1 MFNKHLRKYYKK
13 YAIFLIIGVLTLV
26 AVDYVA
32 LFIPEFLGKIVGLF
46 AEAGNSGSF
55 DTIYNGR
62 PIVDQVLEIVKFTI
76 LLAAAMMVGR
86 IVWRLV
92 IFHASKGI
100 EAGLRHDMFEKAE
113 RLPVE
118 YYHNNTVGTVM
129 SWFTNDVETI
139 EEFFGWG
146 TVMIVDAF
154 FLSVLVVYK
163 MLSYNV
169 PMSIL
174 IFIPLLLIV
183 VWGALVEKII
193 SIRWENRQKAYDKLY
208 DFSQESFTGIR
219 VIKAFVKE
227 VQEVHAFSKVAK
239 KNQDANVKFVTFD
252 AFFEMMIEIIITG
265 ILVMVLWVGGYF
277 VYLTSTGGTPKLF
290 GMEFTFTVQD
300 SATMI
305 GYFDL
310 IIWPMIALGQ
320 IISMSSRCKTSMRRI
335 ARFLDTPEEI
345 FDKENTIEVPEVKG
359 EITFKNFTFTYPGE
373 DKKPYLKNI
382 NLTIKA
388 GETVGII
395 GKIGSGKTT
404 LANSL
409 LRIYNVDD
417 GEVFIDGHDIMDIK
431 LDSLRSAIAY
441 VPQDNYLFSD
451 TIKRNIAFSDV
462 NLDDESVKEA
472 AQFACVDEDIEGFK
486 DKYETVSGERGVT
499 LSGGQKQRISI
510 ARAFIKNS
518 PILIFDDSVSAVDT
532 KTEEVILKNIKE
544 KRAGKTTLVVSSR
557 VSTVIGLD
565 KIIVLNDGELEGFD
579 TPENLF
585 NTSPT
590 YKRMVLLQQLE
601 QEKVSREEEL
611 SYGNN

>member
-1 MFNKHLRKYYKK
+1 MFTSKYLRKYYKK
-13 YAIFLIIGVLTLV
+13 YALFLILGVITLV
-26 AVDYVA
+26 GVDILQ
-32 LFIPEFLGKIVGLF
+32 LFEPEFLGRIVGLF
-46 AEAGNSGSF
+46 GEAEKAGNFS
-55 DTIYNGR
+55 TVVNGR
-62 PIVDQVLEIVKFTI
+62 PIIDQVIEISKYTL
-76 LLAAAMMVGR
+76 LLALGMMLGR
-86 IVWRLV
+86 ILWRLT

-113 RLPVE
+113 KLPVE

-146 TVMIVDAF
+146 TVMMVDAF
-154 FLSVLVVYK
+154 FLSILVVYK

-169 PMSIL
+169 PMSII
-174 IFIPLLLIV
+174 IFIPLFLIII
-183 VWGALVEKII
+183 WGALVEKFM
-193 SIRWENRQKAYDKLY
+193 SMRWENRQKAYDKLY

-227 VQEVHAFSKVAK
+227 KKELHAFSKVAK
-239 KNQDANVKFVTFD
+239 ENQDANLKFILFYALFD
-252 AFFEMMIEIIITG
+252 IIIEIIIAAV
-265 ILVMVLWVGGYF
+265 IVLVLWLGGYY
-277 VYLTSTGGTPKLF
+277 VYLTSTGRMPKLF
-290 GMEFTFTVQD
+290 GMEFTFTAQD
-300 SATMI
+300 LATML

-320 IISMSSRCKTSMRRI
+320 IISSYSRSKTSMKRI
-335 ARFLDTPEEI
+335 ARFLDAPEEI
-345 FDKENTIEVPEVKG
+345 FDAPDAIEVNDVKG

-373 DKKPYLKNI
+373 NKHPWLRNI

-409 LRIYNVDD
+409 LRIYNVDK

-431 LDSLRSAIAY
+431 LDSLRGAIAY

-462 NLDDESVKEA
+462 DMDDEAVKEA
-472 AQFACVDEDIEGFK
+472 AKFACVDEDIEGFK
-486 DKYETVSGERGVT
+486 DQYETVSGERGVT

-518 PILIFDDSVSAVDT
+518 PILIFDDSVSAVDI
-532 KTEEVILKNIKE
+532 KTEETILKNIKE
-544 KRAGKTTLVVSSR
+544 QRKGKTTLVVSSR
-557 VSTVIGLD
+557 VSTVINLD
-565 KIIVLNDGELEGFD
+565 KIIVLNNGELEGFD
-579 TPENLF
+579 TPSRLF
-585 NTSPT
+585 EISPT

-601 QEKVSREEEL
+601 AEKIAREEEK
-611 SYGNN
+611 